1 MDKILSIVFKLYK
14 KIRPPKRLYRWG
26 TIALKYF
33 DDRTIKEKFF
43 DYIDDKFF
51 NWQQKVR
58 ATRAYRKVVFNSF
71 FCTSTGTVIS
81 SMDEIKQK
89 EKKGYAFATMREMEQ
104 EADKA
109 KRHIEAVSKAK
120 RHKYLEEGYQ
130 KIMRGTSNFQ
140 KQVEDKIKSGEYEVK
155 DNA

>member
-1 MDKILSIVFKLYK
+1 MDKILQIIYRLYK
-14 KIRPPKRLYRWG
+14 KIRPHKRLYKWG
-26 TIALKYF
+26 TIALQYF
-33 DDRTIKEKFF
+33 DDRTFKEKIY
-43 DYIDDKFF
+43 DYIDEWFF

-58 ATRAYRKVVFNSF
+58 AGRAYRKAAFNSF
-71 FCTSTGTVIS
+71 FCTSTGTTIS
-81 SMDEIKQK
+81 SMEQIRER
-89 EKKGYAFATMREMEQ
+89 EKKGYAFATLREMEQ

-155 DNA
+155 S